1 VLYCTLKSLSR
12 ATPASC
18 CALNACVFRR
28 AAVVWCIV
36 NTPCHLAL
44 AMRPAR
50 RNCSDVNA
58 ALRRCTFC
66 PVCVAAPRS
75 PHRGCATA
83 QRYLTLVRFDR
94 ACLCVPL
101 HARTYCHRFV
111 VGERCC
117 ALTLGGGGSRAVH
130 VAHKC
135 DTGPLIVRAAV
146 AVFHCCSVIATATQ
160 CCKCRVCGVAA
171 LDVQIAVACGCAMP
185 PAVV

>member
-18 CALNACVFRR
+18 CALNACVFRG

-101 HARTYCHRFV
+101 HARTYCCRW
-111 VGERCC
+111 RRQSRSPCC
-117 ALTLGGGGSRAVH
+117 AQVRHRPSDRACRSRGVPLLQCNSD
-130 VAHKC
+130 C
-135 DTGPLIVRAAV
+135 DTVLQVSCVRGGCARRANCGRV
-146 AVFHCCSVIATATQ
+146 
-160 CCKCRVCGVAA
+160 RVCNATRRCVI
-171 LDVQIAVACGCAMP
+171 LLPC
-185 PAVV
+185 